1 MRYSETRKSRSK
13 NAVKLHNC
21 LILIARGGN
30 FLVRFKDGLRV
41 DLKTDDANPL
51 LYVSAVTRKGAPLF
65 AEEGRRGSLSLAS
78 KIRGN
83 YSRNV
88 QLHRREDTIAC
99 FA

>member
-1 MRYSETRKSRSK
+1 VLYNS
-13 NAVKLHNC
+13 
-21 LILIARGGN
+21 LILITRGN

-41 DLKTDDANPL
+41 DLKTDDANPF

-65 AEEGRRGSLSLAS
+65 AEERRRGSLSLAS

-83 YSRNV
+83 YGWNV
-88 QLHRREDTIAC
+88 QLRRREDAIAC